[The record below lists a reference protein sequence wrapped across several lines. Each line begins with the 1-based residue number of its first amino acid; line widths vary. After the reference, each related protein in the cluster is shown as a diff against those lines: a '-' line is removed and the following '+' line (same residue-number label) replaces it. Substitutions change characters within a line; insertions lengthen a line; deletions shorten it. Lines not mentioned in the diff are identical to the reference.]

1 METSDLTARA
11 IELWEAQ
18 RARDDEHHE
27 HALAKEALAELD
39 ASYDDLDR
47 IAQNLLRARHEFL
60 GIASHPQ
67 RIGANDGPPK
77 VVGIVPLSA
86 DTNVFSVLQECLR
99 EASWS
104 DRKSDATG
112 SHHLVNA
119 LYLKYKARCSYVV
132 AEATLASALDVARV
146 ADILVLVVDGG
157 SAQEFVIDQ
166 VSLLDMFCTKV
177 FLL

>member
-1 METSDLTARA
+1 MWSVELTPPISTRDKPYPILYILYVFLLLPSDSRNN
-11 IELWEAQ
+11 
-18 RARDDEHHE
+18 RMNK
-27 HALAKEALAELD
+27 AKQLQKSKRSEIWL
-39 ASYDDLDR
+39 
-47 IAQNLLRARHEFL
+47 Q
-60 GIASHPQ
+60 Q